1 MNPPQT
7 ADTRHPHRLR
17 STVLGLLV
25 FLLVQFALGMV
36 VNLYVHVPAGPTG
49 YGSPAPALLL
59 HGLLGLA
66 LVVGSISLAVR
77 SVATR
82 ARQIMV
88 PAIIAALA
96 QAAAAINGIT
106 FLGTG
111 VSGASL
117 AMALCAAIAIL
128 CYVLIL
134 YRLPKPV
141 DG

>member
-1 MNPPQT
+1 
-7 ADTRHPHRLR
+7 
-17 STVLGLLV
+17 
-25 FLLVQFALGMV
+25 MV
-36 VNLYVHVPAGPTG
+36 VNLYVHVPADRTG
-49 YGSPAPALLL
+49 YGSAAPALLL

-77 SVATR
+77 SVATH

-111 VSGASL
+111 ASGASL

-128 CYVLIL
+128 CYALIL